1 MRKIFILMFV
11 CSFGFAQTKSA
22 RISAP
27 LKEASPESVGMSTER
42 ITRIEQMLQKAITD
56 ENIPGATAIICK
68 NGKIIYQ
75 KAFGYADVPGK
86 IPMKTDN
93 IFRIASMSKA
103 ITSTA
108 VMMLWEQGKLMLDDP
123 ISRYIPEFKNPVVL
137 DKFRMADSSYST
149 VPAAREITVRHLLTH
164 TSGIGYGVIDGDE
177 RMKAIYKK
185 AGIVDLFTTENIK
198 IGDNIKKLAKLP
210 LHANPGDKYIYSEGL
225 DVAGYL
231 IEVVSGMPFDQFLA
245 KNIFEPLGMSDTYF
259 YLPNAKADR
268 LVKVHTKTD
277 GKWKHFT
284 DTFYDVD
291 YPAKGAKAFFSGG
304 AGLSSTAKDYA
315 TFLQM
320 YLNGG
325 EVNGNRI
332 LSRTTVEHIM
342 QNQTG
347 TLFGG
352 EKSARDYGLAFGII
366 NKNGVASAG
375 QGGEGTFDWGGYFN
389 TAYFADPKEKIIGV
403 LMKQTQRIGEDRTSS
418 LFRQMVFA
426 SVDD

>member
-1 MRKIFILMFV
+1 MKKIIVLIFV

-27 LKEASPESVGMSTER
+27 LKEASPESVGMSAER
-42 ITRIEQMLQKAITD
+42 ISRIEQMLQKAITD

-137 DKFRMADSSYST
+137 DKFRMADSSFST

-185 AGIVDLFTTENIK
+185 AGIVDLFTTENVK

-210 LHANPGDKYIYSEGL
+210 LHASPGDKYIYSEGL

-245 KNIFEPLGMSDTYF
+245 KNIFEPLGMTDTYF
-259 YLPNAKADR
+259 YLPGSKADR

-320 YLNGG
+320 YVNGG
-325 EVNGNRI
+325 ELNGNRI

-352 EKSARDYGLAFGII
+352 EKSARNYGLAFGII
-366 NKNGVASAG
+366 NKNGLAIAG
-375 QGGEGTFDWGGYFN
+375 QGGEGTIDWGGYFN

-403 LMKQTQRIGEDRTSS
+403 LMKQTQRIGEDRTST

>member
-1 MRKIFILMFV
+1 MKKIIVLIFV

-27 LKEASPESVGMSTER
+27 LKEASPESVGMSAER
-42 ITRIEQMLQKAITD
+42 ISRIEQMLQKAIID

-185 AGIVDLFTTENIK
+185 AGIVDLFTTENVK

-210 LHANPGDKYIYSEGL
+210 LHASPGDKYIYSEGL

-245 KNIFEPLGMSDTYF
+245 KNIFEPLGMTDTYF
-259 YLPNAKADR
+259 YLPGSKADR

-320 YLNGG
+320 YVNGG
-325 EVNGNRI
+325 ELNGNRI

-352 EKSARDYGLAFGII
+352 EKSARNYGLAFGII
-366 NKNGVASAG
+366 NKNGLATAG
-375 QGGEGTFDWGGYFN
+375 QGGEGTIDWGGYFN

-403 LMKQTQRIGEDRTSS
+403 LMKQTQSIGEDRTST